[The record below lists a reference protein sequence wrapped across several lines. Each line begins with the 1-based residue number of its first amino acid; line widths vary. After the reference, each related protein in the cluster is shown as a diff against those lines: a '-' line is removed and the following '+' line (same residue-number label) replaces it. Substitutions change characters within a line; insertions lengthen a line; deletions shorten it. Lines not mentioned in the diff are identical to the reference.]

1 MDKRMTW
8 SEIVDKYPDQWVGLI
23 DVEKEPDNYSTIKSA
38 VVKYTGKTKNELTME
53 QIKTN
58 GSMLARYTT
67 PDNIFQLGV
76 LG

>member
-1 MDKRMTW
+1 MTW
-8 SEIVDKYPDQWVGLI
+8 SEIVDKYPNQWVGLI